1 MQLSSTETHIDRM
14 KASKELADDN
24 ALKIQQKEQLER
36 EIDTLVL
43 AKEDIIRK
51 SGYTPAE
58 YKIVEDEHLSNVEDT
73 EDRAVRARIELEK
86 LDKTISDRS
95 ANMTH
100 IATTVSD
107 LEAKSVV
114 LTHDIGILETRKQNA
129 ESASAE
135 AIRKYTALITDKSNE
150 ITSLTSRG
158 EKIKGDSNT
167 ISKDLTARLASVVEQ
182 ERIASIRR
190 TDLEIYE
197 ARLRAK
203 YPNDSIIL

>member
-1 MQLSSTETHIDRM
+1 MQVSSTETHTDRM
-14 KASKELADDN
+14 KASKELADGN
-24 ALKIQQKEQLER
+24 ALKLQRKENLDR
-36 EIDTLVL
+36 DVKALIL

-58 YKIVEDEHLSNVEDT
+58 YKIVEDEHLRLVESA
-73 EDRAVRARIELEK
+73 EDRAVRARIDLK
-86 LDKTISDRS
+86 RLDTKTNEQS
-95 ANMTH
+95 ANLTH
-100 IATTVSD
+100 IATTATN
-107 LEAKSVV
+107 LEASVV
-114 LTHDIGILETRKQNA
+114 SLTHDIEILDERKRNA
-129 ESASAE
+129 ESATAE

-150 ITSLTSRG
+150 ITSLTTEG

-197 ARLRAK
+197 TRLRAK
-203 YPNDSIIL
+203 YPNDSMIL